1 MLFVANMGCAKISM
15 ALVMQKLFV
24 GRVFEYTSYILA
36 LFTAAWTVSGVI
48 VIAFQCHLPTP
59 WDLLRTSEC
68 IDTVAFGNYLASTN
82 IMTEVL
88 LVLVPLAVW
97 TQKSPVGNRLYVSA
111 AFWSRLR
118 CVSTLTMIS
127 IRSLT
132 LPASSEQ
139 SVHSYTFSTLPPPL
153 LPSRTAGQ
161 PQSACRSPKP
171 FPSSAH
177 ACRVCTHL

>member
-36 LFTAAWTVSGVI
+36 LFTAGWTVSGVI

-59 WDLLRTSEC
+59 WDLSRTGEC

-118 CVSTLTMIS
+118 Y
-127 IRSLT
+127 
-132 LPASSEQ
+132 
-139 SVHSYTFSTLPPPL
+139 VHP
-153 LPSRTAGQ
+153 
-161 PQSACRSPKP
+161 
-171 FPSSAH
+171 
-177 ACRVCTHL
+177 